1 MMFGCGGV
9 RTDSPVSAVVL
20 ALLITGGMIAEA
32 AAQFSVPEILSTHR
46 VELPSDPAPGSA
58 GGGSGFK
65 AAIEVTDL
73 MGVGYVAVDVTL
85 TSTGGP
91 MTAERNLSLRL
102 TPIDRHLPAE
112 RAIAT
117 TFPLT
122 FPQGQT
128 QVELSRS
135 SPKWTIGNS
144 YRIEI
149 FEDGAPLSQY
159 SVEVGS
165 RFPGYAIQSPATV
178 LANELTCNF
187 MFVETKPV
195 PVEVPADVIRV
206 IPPARARNAT
216 IPPTVQTTSLSRL
229 PTDWRRLRDLDCII
243 IQGDKLEAFASDPTA
258 TTPNRQ
264 REAIR
269 AIRDWVL
276 MGGTLVVLEAPDA
289 IRLAQTLR
297 LKLLSQPQEDQLF
310 RALVAGVAS
319 AKTAELEDDRSIL
332 SSWVERVPASQ
343 SDPSQWDPSQW
354 DPSQWDPSQPDPQT
368 GAGSIPSAGFGPPPV
383 QRTSL
388 AQRTARTRWIEDREA
403 RIKTFTSQWS
413 QAYRRDVG
421 GGQVVG
427 LPMETF
433 DPLLGFDLL
442 EQLIG
447 FRRSAMLTRGVDPM
461 MGDFRSRRWLI
472 PGVAEPPVYTFMG
485 ILTLFVLLVG
495 PVAYRWT
502 TRGHRSHLMFLIA
515 PALALV
521 TTAAM
526 FTYSIVSD
534 GFGTTIRVRQ
544 LTWIDGASGDAVERT
559 RSTLFAGISPRT
571 GLRFSADEEVMAYP
585 SGGQQMWQDLSSD
598 LNEVRLQVD
607 IDQSEQWL
615 DPAFL
620 PSRTQTQF
628 VTHRV
633 RRGVGAISF
642 SGATPFDSGGSV
654 PNATAIEL
662 SSSLPFELRDLV
674 VCTPDGRY
682 WSTDKI
688 DAGST
693 AAAKW
698 IPQTQDAS
706 KLLGNLYIRYRPVGA
721 VSESG
726 RSTRSRRI
734 RDLPLFLNRELSR
747 GGVVVT
753 DGVFEHWLNDTLF
766 VRGELPPGTFVGL
779 SSPSR
784 DSVPIG
790 DAEQVASVRYVMG
803 TLQ

>member
-1 MMFGCGGV
+1 MMPARNCV
-9 RTDSPVSAVVL
+9 RIDSPVPTVVL
-20 ALLITGGMIAEA
+20 ALMIAISMA
-32 AAQFSVPEILSTHR
+32 AETSAQSTVPDVLATHR
-46 VELPSDPAPGSA
+46 VELPSAAPTGST

-65 AAIEVTDL
+65 AAIEVTNL
-73 MGVGYVAVDVTL
+73 MGVGYLGIDATL
-85 TSTGGP
+85 TSTRGP
-91 MTAERNLSLRL
+91 MTAERNLSIRL

-122 FPQGQT
+122 FPQGQS
-128 QVELSRS
+128 QVVLSRS
-135 SPKWTIGNS
+135 GPKWTIGNS

-159 SVEVGS
+159 SAEVGS

-178 LANELTCNF
+178 LANELACNF

-195 PVEVPADVIRV
+195 PVETLGELIR
-206 IPPARARNAT
+206 INLPARVTNPANR
-216 IPPTVQTTSLSRL
+216 PVVQTTSLSRL

-243 IQGDKLEAFASDPTA
+243 IESDILDAFASDPTP
-258 TTPNRQ
+258 TTPDRQ
-264 REAIR
+264 HRAIQT
-269 AIRDWVL
+269 IRDWVL

-289 IRLAQTLR
+289 ARLGQTLR
-297 LKLLSQPQEDQLF
+297 LKLLPQPQEDQTF
-310 RALVAGVAS
+310 RAWVANVAS
-319 AKTAELEDDRSIL
+319 AKTDELERFRSL
-332 SSWVERVPASQ
+332 FSSWVEQSADSPAPPNQ
-343 SDPSQWDPSQW
+343 LP
-354 DPSQWDPSQPDPQT
+354 PSQPAPQ
-368 GAGSIPSAGFGPPPV
+368 AGGEILASSGNGTSTV
-383 QRTSL
+383 QRPTL
-388 AQRTARTRWIEDREA
+388 AQRTARLRWIEDREA
-403 RIKTFTSQWS
+403 RIKSFASQWP
-413 QAYRRDVG
+413 QGYRRDAG

-427 LPMETF
+427 LPLETF

-534 GFGTTIRVRQ
+534 GFGTTVRVRQ

-571 GLRFSADEEVMAYP
+571 GLRFPADAEVMGYP
-585 SGGQQMWQDLSSD
+585 SGGQQMWQDLRSD
-598 LNEVRLQVD
+598 LNEVRLRVEV
-607 IDQSEQWL
+607 DQSDQRL

-620 PSRTQTQF
+620 PSRSQTQF

-633 RRGVGAISF
+633 RRDVGTISF
-642 SGATPFDSGGSV
+642 SGVTPFDSGGSV

-662 SSSLPFELRDLV
+662 SSSLPFQLRDLV

-682 WSTDKI
+682 WSTDTI

-693 AAAKW
+693 ASAKW

-706 KLLGNLYIRYRPVGA
+706 KLLGNLYIRFRPVGA
-721 VSESG
+721 VSQSG

-734 RDLPLFLNRELSR
+734 RDLPLFINRELSR

-753 DGVFEHWLNDTLF
+753 DGAFERWLNDTLF

-779 SSPSR
+779 SSPSS
-784 DSVPIG
+784 DSVPMD